1 MLRLSSFL
9 FLYSSFFLPSNFCH
23 PPSPATHYSPAHVI
37 RLNAIATGAFSD
49 TTERLPLA
57 SRHRSSLC
65 KSSLLTKSPFPSSL
79 SNLPI
84 LGHPSSTHPSVSS
97 DPPKLEISHDSIT
110 FPKVHVKALIIS
122 GQSHVFSFS
131 PETTVGRVK
140 ELIWSSWPKE
150 WTDPAQPP
158 SPKYLRL
165 LYSGRILQD
174 DSTLSSNHLPLTTSS
189 DMPTVI
195 HISVRSFSIKDDEAK
210 KPSALAR
217 SLSRRSHPAAE
228 EEVSG
233 CRCLIM

>member
-1 MLRLSSFL
+1 MSAADPHL
-9 FLYSSFFLPSNFCH
+9 
-23 PPSPATHYSPAHVI
+23 
-37 RLNAIATGAFSD
+37 
-49 TTERLPLA
+49 
-57 SRHRSSLC
+57 
-65 KSSLLTKSPFPSSL
+65 
-79 SNLPI
+79 
-84 LGHPSSTHPSVSS
+84 SSTHPLAAS

-122 GQSHVFSFS
+122 GQSHVFSFG

-158 SPKYLRL
+158 SPNYLRL

-174 DSTLSSNHLPLTTSS
+174 DSTLSSNNLPLTTSS
-189 DMPTVI
+189 DIPTVI

-210 KPSALAR
+210 KPSAIAR
-217 SLSRRSHPAAE
+217 SLSRRSHPATE

-233 CRCLIM
+233 CRCVIM